1 MENRSMKYIAATF
14 ILLALVVI
22 GLKTGAQELYTIS
35 AYCAF
40 ITAIMA
46 AYHIDVK
53 ETK

>member
-22 GLKTGAQELYTIS
+22 DLKTGAQELYTIA